1 MSRLFIKI
9 FDSCLDGTA
18 IAGAVVTALAKRGC
32 RTLFATH
39 YHNLDLEQT
48 KNVFSAH
55 MACMVE
61 NEGHEDIT
69 QETITFLYKLVDGP
83 CPKSH
88 GFNAAKLAGLPD
100 SIIRRGFAKALEFEE
115 NEKKNRS
122 V

>member
-1 MSRLFIKI
+1 
-9 FDSCLDGTA
+9 
-18 IAGAVVTALAKRGC
+18 
-32 RTLFATH
+32 
-39 YHNLDLEQT
+39 
-48 KNVFSAH
+48 
-55 MACMVE
+55 MVE

-122 V
+122 IWIFILKTAILYKQFKLILYFRKLYFPVRYYKVMYVESLSIVPTYEKFYLSPFFSD